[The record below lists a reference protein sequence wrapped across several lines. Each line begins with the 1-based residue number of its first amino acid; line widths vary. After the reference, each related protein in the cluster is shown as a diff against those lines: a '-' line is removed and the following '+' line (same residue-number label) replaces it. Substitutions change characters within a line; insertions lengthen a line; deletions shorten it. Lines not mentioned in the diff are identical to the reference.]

1 MAKGDFIDTD
11 LLEDESRVTSTLEGA
26 SPNLRAKFTS
36 KEEEARQ
43 KLEEIR
49 RQMEDLE
56 RQRLENAD
64 LTRRL
69 EELEKNKGDLHHQLD
84 RTIGVLENN
93 EMEISKQLNTVSSV
107 RKSIQEQLSRLEQI
121 REESWSGDNV
131 RQRLQDAN
139 ETLEEARSELN
150 RGRQQLVTLDKI
162 DIESTAVTDTAIKP
176 QVFDFKQELL
186 RGLAWTLPLI
196 IAILAAALLGI
207 LIGAKG

>member
-121 REESWSGDNV
+121 REESWSGDSV
-131 RQRLQDAN
+131 RQRLQDAT
-139 ETLEEARSELN
+139 ETLEEARSESN

-196 IAILAAALLGI
+196 IAILAAAILGI